1 MVQSK
6 SLLQE
11 FLYQGQLPRSP
22 SQDTFSW
29 SPFFLVT
36 GPVLHTRRKLFEK
49 WLAGIYIMTKWP
61 GSTHLQKKDGDSQ
74 PHLWMNTE
82 VSGPSADTCPGKH
95 LPRWCVRI
103 SKSLLIWSWSDYVA
117 RYRFNTSCW
126 SHPTCS
132 LTVIAGGS
140 PWCSY
145 WLYLDLGPLA
155 FICMLLDWVWKRKLN
170 RCSSWVPDCFLIL
183 WKGSPGAT
191 RLYLAPG
198 SILQPQLGWFTA
210 PAPQSLSGQKRW
222 LICEPC
228 VTKSSPSLGLRWYSL
243 WASLPRYFRLGVTC
257 TLTPP
262 PSGH

>member
-1 MVQSK
+1 
-6 SLLQE
+6 
-11 FLYQGQLPRSP
+11 
-22 SQDTFSW
+22 
-29 SPFFLVT
+29 
-36 GPVLHTRRKLFEK
+36 
-49 WLAGIYIMTKWP
+49 
-61 GSTHLQKKDGDSQ
+61 
-74 PHLWMNTE
+74 MNAE
-82 VSGPSADTCPGKH
+82 VNGPSADTCPGEH
-95 LPRWCVRI
+95 LPRRRVGV

-117 RYRFNTSCW
+117 RYPFNTSCW
-126 SHPTCS
+126 SHPTCL

-191 RLYLAPG
+191 RLCFAPG
-198 SILQPQLGWFTA
+198 SILQPRLSWLTA
-210 PAPQSLSGQKRW
+210 PAPQSLSGQKLW
-222 LICEPC
+222 LFCEPC

-262 PSGH
+262 PSGHYRIHSTAWQRCFQKALLVTQMNEQCTRST